1 MIDQRHSPQ
10 LAKRMHEEISKF
22 FNANELFANLHNFL
36 SEVLVSKC
44 GDEKEGHEK
53 LQNQNQ

>member
-1 MIDQRHSPQ
+1 MDQTYSPQ
-10 LAKRMHEEISKF
+10 LPKRRHEEISKF
-22 FNANELFANLHNFL
+22 FNANELLANLDNFL
-36 SEVLVSKC
+36 SEVLVSKR